1 VNRAATTIYEQTDLN
16 QQEQHDRVVQQLT
29 EFDDPHRTSYGDNL
43 ERISINPYPD
53 QRLST
58 VLTRPHYLGTYQ
70 WTSNM
75 APNSVLCAF
84 RFPEALFTLQNI
96 QNHLK
101 GFNFFR
107 ARVKVTLRLNTTV
120 FHYGLLQVA
129 WLPTHDPC
137 APQGGA
143 GGVYYAPL
151 RNIFASANSN
161 HCYISACSRSTTEI
175 EIPWLFGREY
185 LRMFE
190 PNDFLGS
197 IGSLVVRVI
206 IPIKLQG
213 ESNAD
218 VGLAVFAQFV
228 DPEPVAMT
236 IRSDHVWPTNADVGP
251 SVVTQSGN
259 PIEEEERRTQDGP
272 LSSILCRTKKYVVGV
287 RSMVNNVFD
296 GGLQALSGVQKMFQ
310 SVGLS
315 APSDV
320 RPALQALPTPFKNL
334 SVTNSVD
341 NSSRLTMNIDQKIS
355 ESSVYCGPDE
365 LAVFANWCKHWW
377 LLRLGSF
384 LGTYSAGTRIIRI
397 PVGPNVAPTP
407 MQLVTEPFLD
417 GYDLT
422 HYNWYTNLCR
432 YWRGSMKYR
441 IRFIASK
448 FATCRVLLTWE
459 PGVLNTPLP
468 AGRPLEGDMVSKVV
482 DICGDTQ
489 VEFMI
494 PYLQSE
500 PWKEV
505 GPVRYDP
512 DPEFTNGLLAM
523 YVVNPVA
530 TSAGDDTETAT
541 IAFIIEAAPCA
552 DIQLAVPCGLST
564 WYSLE
569 AIELQS
575 GEGLGPNIS
584 SSFDEGACFGDP
596 VTSVY
601 QLAHRY
607 YYTGDN
613 ACKQLFSPTSAQA
626 FGAVVQDPVRM
637 DVNSMNFL
645 TLLMAPWALHR
656 GSVRWVFHGAALD
669 VLRVYNYFVKENSSA
684 SVLPCQA
691 ICNAGM
697 ELQTRLRGGAIQVEL
712 PYYNHLYNSTLGSQY
727 NGIKAPDL
735 RRECSLST
743 RESANAFNS
752 YASNGDNYSLGV
764 PIAPPRI
771 YYKPPVS

>member
-1 VNRAATTIYEQTDLN
+1 
-16 QQEQHDRVVQQLT
+16 LT
-29 EFDDPHRTSYGDNL
+29 EFDDPIRTVHGDSL
-43 ERISINPYPD
+43 ERVSVNPYPD

-75 APNSVLCAF
+75 APNAVLCAF

-129 WLPTHDPC
+129 WLPAHDPC
-137 APQGGA
+137 APQGGT

-151 RNIFASANSN
+151 RNIFASTNSD

-175 EIPWLFGREY
+175 EIPWLFGKEY
-185 LRMFE
+185 IKMFNS
-190 PNDFLGS
+190 NDMLGA
-197 IGSLVVRVI
+197 IGSLVVRVM
-206 IPIKLQG
+206 IPIQLQG

-218 VGLAVFAQFV
+218 VGLAVFAQFI

-236 IRSDHVWPTNADVGP
+236 VRSDHVWPTVANVGP
-251 SVVTQSGN
+251 SVVTQSNN

-272 LSSILCRTKKYVVGV
+272 LSSVLCRTKKYVVGM
-287 RSMVNNVFD
+287 RTMANNVFD
-296 GGLQALSGVQKMFQ
+296 GGLQALTGVQKIFQ
-310 SVGLS
+310 SIGLS
-315 APSDV
+315 APNDA
-320 RPALQALPTPFKNL
+320 RPALQAVATAFKNI

-341 NSSRLTMNIDQKIS
+341 NSARLTMNIDQKIS
-355 ESSVYCGPDE
+355 EARVYCGSDE

-384 LGTYSAGTRIIRI
+384 VGTNAAGTRVFRF

-407 MQLVTEPFLD
+407 VQYFPVTSEE

-422 HYNWYTNLCR
+422 HYNWYTNLCK

-448 FATCRVLLTWE
+448 FATCRVLLAWE
-459 PGVLNTPLP
+459 PGVINAPISP
-468 AGRPLEGDMVSKVV
+468 NRPLEGDMISRVV
-482 DICGDTQ
+482 DVCGDTL
-489 VEFMI
+489 VEFMV

-505 GPVRYDP
+505 GLVRDEP
-512 DPEFTNGLLAM
+512 DPEYVNGFIAM
-523 YVVNPVA
+523 YVVNPIS
-530 TSAGDDTETAT
+530 TSAGDDLETT
-541 IAFIIEAAPCA
+541 SVDFVIEAAPCA
-552 DIQLAVPCGLST
+552 DIQLSVPCGLPLNYT
-564 WYSLE
+564 LE
-569 AIELQS
+569 AVETQS
-575 GEGLGPNIS
+575 GEGLGPNVS

-601 QLAHRY
+601 QFAHRY
-607 YYTGDN
+607 FYIGDTT
-613 ACKQLFSPTSAQA
+613 CTQLFSPVSSQSFNAI
-626 FGAVVQDPVRM
+626 VHDPVRL
-637 DVNSMNFL
+637 NPTSMNFL
-645 TLLMAPWALHR
+645 TMLLVPWALHR
-656 GSVRWVFHGAALD
+656 GSIRWVFHGAAVD
-669 VLRVYNYFVKENSSA
+669 VLRVYNYLRKGSGA
-684 SVLPCQA
+684 ATALPCQA

-697 ELQTRLRGGAIQVEL
+697 ELQTRLRGGAMQVEL
-712 PYYNHLYNSTLGSQY
+712 PYYNNLYNSTIGSQY

-735 RRECSLST
+735 ARQCTLSSRENV
-743 RESANAFNS
+743 NAYNS
-752 YASNGDNYSLGV
+752 YASNGDNYALGV

-771 YYKPPVS
+771 YFKPPSP